1 MATIDGLA
9 SGLQTGAL
17 IDSLMTLQAGQQSL
31 LAQRKSSTSALV
43 TALQALNTKT
53 ASLAEH
59 AAKVAKPASWDAVKG
74 AVTQAGST
82 AQTPGATVT
91 TGTGAQIG
99 TLELRVGAVAQSQS
113 SLVTLPASF
122 GSSTPSFTV
131 TRDGVDVTV
140 TAASTSVT
148 DIAAAF
154 NSADAGVRA
163 TAVKVNVL
171 DGNGQPTGET
181 TYRLQLTGTE
191 TGTDNAFTVSHDGA
205 ALGLDTVRAAG
216 DASITLFPGTAAA
229 QTLTSSSNTF
239 SGVMTG
245 VDLTVTAVT
254 AADAAP
260 LTVTVDRDAA
270 ATKALATGLVTNLNT
285 VLSEISSRSKSTT
298 GTASDGG
305 SIVKGGL
312 FAGDTSIRLLQQSLL
327 REGSLPVNGVSPA
340 DVGISVGRDGTF
352 TLDDAKFS
360 AAMASDPRRT
370 TAVLQGVGARLE
382 AVAKAASAPRTGTLS
397 SSITDKQASVKDL
410 TDRIADW
417 DDRLAVRRASLE
429 RLYASLETTLS
440 GMQSQASYLSS
451 YLTSMNSSTT
461 KS

>member
-1 MATIDGLA
+1 MATIDGLV
-9 SGLQTGAL
+9 SGLQTTAL

-31 LAQRKSSTSALV
+31 LAQRKSSTSSLV

-53 ASLAEH
+53 ASLTEH
-59 AAKVAKPASWDAVKG
+59 AAKVAKPASWDVVKG
-74 AVTQAGST
+74 AVTQT
-82 AQTPGATVT
+82 AVTTPGATVSA
-91 TGTGAQIG
+91 GAGAQVG

-113 SLVTLPASF
+113 SLVTLPTSF

-131 TRDGVDVTV
+131 TRDGKDVTV
-140 TAASTSVT
+140 TASSSSVA

-171 DGNGQPTGET
+171 DGDGEPTGET
-181 TYRLQLTGTE
+181 TYRLQLTGTA
-191 TGTDNAFTVSHDGA
+191 TGTDNAFTVAHDGSPLA
-205 ALGLDTVRAAG
+205 LDTIRAAG
-216 DASITLFPGTAAA
+216 DARITLFPGTAAA

-239 SGVMTG
+239 TGVMTG

-254 AADAAP
+254 AADAAH
-260 LTVTVDRDAA
+260 LTVAVERDGA
-270 ATKALATGLVTNLNT
+270 ATKALASGLVGNLNT
-285 VLSEISSRSKSTT
+285 VLTEISSRSKSTT
-298 GTASDGG
+298 GTADDGAA
-305 SIVKGGL
+305 IVKGGL
-312 FAGDTSIRLLQQSLL
+312 FSGETAVRMLQQTLQTQ
-327 REGSLPVNGVSPA
+327 GSLPVGGVSPA
-340 DVGISVGRDGTF
+340 DVGIVLGKDGTF
-352 TLDDAKFS
+352 TFDDAKFT

-370 TAVLQGVGARLE
+370 TAVVQEVGKRLE
-382 AVAKAASAPRTGTLS
+382 AVAKAASAPQTGALS
-397 SSITDKQASVKDL
+397 SSITDKQASVKDM

-417 DDRLAVRRASLE
+417 DDRLAARRTSLE

-451 YLTSMNSSTT
+451 YLSSMTSSSS